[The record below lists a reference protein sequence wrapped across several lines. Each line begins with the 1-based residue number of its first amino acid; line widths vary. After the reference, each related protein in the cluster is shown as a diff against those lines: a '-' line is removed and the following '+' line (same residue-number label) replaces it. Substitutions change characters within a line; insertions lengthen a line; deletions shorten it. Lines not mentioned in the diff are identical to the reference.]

1 MIVSVYLPDSIGEL
15 VAAEADAHPLELGVP
30 PLTRGSWIA
39 RQVMRALER
48 EGSLAKA
55 VLSALEASEAPL
67 TAAQVTD
74 GLPVTRPGT
83 EDHVLRTLLAL
94 TTDTPTRPAKVV
106 MVDGRFTTPGRV
118 AP

>member
-15 VAAEADAHPLELGVP
+15 VAVEADAHPLELGVP
-30 PLTRGSWIA
+30 ALTRGSWIA
-39 RQVMRALER
+39 RQVVRALER
-48 EGSLAKA
+48 EGSLSRA
-55 VLSALEASEAPL
+55 VLSALEAAEGPL
-67 TAAQVTD
+67 TAAEVAD

-94 TTDTPTRPAKVV
+94 TTDTPSRPARVA
-106 MVDGRFTTPGRV
+106 MVGDRFTTVGRV

>member
-1 MIVSVYLPDSIGEL
+1 MIVSVYLPDSVGEL

-30 PLTRGSWIA
+30 ALTRGSWIA
-39 RQVMRALER
+39 RQVLRALDR
-48 EGSLAKA
+48 EGSLSRA
-55 VLSALEASEAPL
+55 VLSALETSESPL
-67 TAAQVTD
+67 TAAEVAD

-94 TTDTPTRPAKVV
+94 ATDTPTRPAKVV
-106 MVDGRFTTPGRV
+106 MVGDRFTTAGRA